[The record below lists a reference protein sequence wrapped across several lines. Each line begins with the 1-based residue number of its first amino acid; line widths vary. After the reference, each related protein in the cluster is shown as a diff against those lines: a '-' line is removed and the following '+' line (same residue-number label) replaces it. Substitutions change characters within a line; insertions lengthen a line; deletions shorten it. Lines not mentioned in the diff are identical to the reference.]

1 MYESVKKESEKKTFP
16 QKALEMAGSVSD
28 SESCKWLCLKVR
40 LETGAGSGPRRTFSV
55 GYDLG
60 FSSVCQLFSRGPG
73 TVGEGTVNGSCY
85 FYLGDLGQ
93 F

>member
-1 MYESVKKESEKKTFP
+1 MDHGEPPLWAV
-16 QKALEMAGSVSD
+16 
-28 SESCKWLCLKVR
+28 
-40 LETGAGSGPRRTFSV
+40 
-55 GYDLG
+55 DLG

-85 FYLGDLGQ
+85 FYLGDLEQ